1 MDLIEKILNF
11 LNEEGFES
19 TANHIQ
25 TELNTVKKP
34 SDSETCLNKALEHH
48 FPSESL
54 PSNLHIM
61 QNFIRKL
68 EKIPIKRPK
77 VPQFFKKA
85 SVSLNIPKSN
95 TSLSVKSSSDYLQ
108 NPPQPISPN
117 HSLPYTHNQ
126 VLHSTLSLFEATES
140 QQDQYE
146 NNDDLGF
153 LLFECTPSE
162 IPKILPKL
170 LDLNSSISP
179 KKTPSTLT
187 PSTLSRQESWNID
200 KSSQGLLPDYLAFPE
215 SSDKYYPRELD
226 NTTFDCFSVKVIYDR
241 EKTGFED
248 SKDFPVNL
256 NDLIA
261 GRYRVIQFLGSGNFS
276 QVFHCLDEVTQHKVC
291 LKIVENCKETLDQ
304 ALDEVKILR
313 LLKAN
318 CDVDLKNILNYID
331 CLYHKEHLLIVTE
344 LLRDN
349 LSVFLHYEQ
358 GRHSRAYFS
367 MGRIQKLA
375 FQVLTALVLVHSL
388 NIIHADVKPEN
399 IVIKSYSQCLFK
411 VIDFGSASFVHD
423 KLGSYAQRRNY
434 RAPEVILGFHYDGKI
449 DVWSLGCILFEV
461 FTGRVLF
468 DCNTVQEFL
477 AKVLGLCGQ
486 LPSDYYKFG
495 RHSKKYFTK
504 ENLIYLEFT
513 DSFHL
518 NYTNP
523 QPTKKTKFFI
533 PKKSSLRN
541 RMNCEDLVFVDFI
554 RNLLIPDKSKRPSA
568 NQALQHPFLTES
580 RYKDGLF
587 NP

>member
-1 MDLIEKILNF
+1 MDLMEKILNF
-11 LNEEGFES
+11 LNQQGLES
-19 TANHIQ
+19 TANLIQ

-54 PSNLHIM
+54 SSNLHIM

-77 VPQFFKKA
+77 VPQFFKKT

-95 TSLSVKSSSDYLQ
+95 NSLSIKSSSDYLK
-108 NPPQPISPN
+108 NPPQSISPN
-117 HSLPYTHNQ
+117 HSIPYTQ
-126 VLHSTLSLFEATES
+126 SQALQSTLSLYEARENE
-140 QQDQYE
+140 QDQYE
-146 NNDDLGF
+146 NSDDLGF
-153 LLFECTPSE
+153 LIFEFIPSE
-162 IPKILPKL
+162 VSANISKL
-170 LDLNSSISP
+170 IELNSNINT
-179 KKTPSTLT
+179 KKTLPTIIPSAI
-187 PSTLSRQESWNID
+187 SRQESWNFD
-200 KSSQGLLPDYLAFPE
+200 KNHQGLLPDYLTFPDC
-215 SSDKYYPRELD
+215 SDKYYPKELD
-226 NTTFDCFSVKVIYDR
+226 NTTYDCFSVKVIYNR

-248 SKDFPVNL
+248 SKDLPVNL

-261 GRYRVIQFLGSGNFS
+261 GHYRVIQFLGSGNFS
-276 QVFHCLDEVTQHKVC
+276 QAFHCLDEVSQHKVC
-291 LKIVENCKETLDQ
+291 LKVIENCKETLDQ
-304 ALDEVKILR
+304 AIDEIKILR

-331 CLYHKEHLLIVTE
+331 CFYHKEHLFIVTE

-349 LSVFLHYEQ
+349 LSVFLYHEQ
-358 GRHSRAYFS
+358 RSHSKAYFN
-367 MGRIQKLA
+367 MGRIQKLS
-375 FQVLTALVLVHSL
+375 FQVLTALELIHSL

-411 VIDFGSASFVHD
+411 IIDFGSASFLHD

-449 DVWSLGCILFEV
+449 DIWSLGCILFEV

-477 AKVLGLCGQ
+477 AKVIGLCGQ

-504 ENLIYLEFT
+504 ENLIYSEFT
-513 DSFHL
+513 DSYFDAK
-518 NYTNP
+518 
-523 QPTKKTKFFI
+523 PTKKIKFFI
-533 PKKSSLRN
+533 PKRSSLKN

-554 RNLLIPDKSKRPSA
+554 RNLIIPDKSKRPSA
-568 NQALQHPFLTES
+568 KLALQHPFLTEN